1 MNKTDGVSMAG
12 LAEILA
18 KRITSI
24 KQIHAERG
32 EDPSAEI
39 SRQFL
44 VVCDRTKLRSG
55 HVTTSDMEYLASE
68 LVPQAMER
76 LAA

>member
-1 MNKTDGVSMAG
+1 MNKTDGISLAG
-12 LAEILA
+12 LAAILA

-24 KQIHAERG
+24 KQLHAERG

-39 SRQFL
+39 SRQFM

-55 HVTTSDMEYLASE
+55 HVTTSDMEYLSSV
-68 LVPQAMER
+68 LVPEAMAR
-76 LAA
+76 LAV